1 MKMSAT
7 VLDVQKKYGSRALV
21 LAIGAGLIFL
31 AAGQKEIC
39 RGLVLGGVFSAI
51 NFALMGQFLHYRL
64 ADNRKVAARRSLF
77 SLLVRYVLLAVPLVL
92 AVQSERFNLPATIV
106 GIFMVQ
112 LVILIEQGTRLIFA
126 SANILNRGR

>member
-1 MKMSAT
+1 MKTDTT
-7 VLDVQKKYGSRALV
+7 VLDVQKKFGSRALV
-21 LAIGAGLIFL
+21 LAIGVGLIFL

-39 RGLVLGGVFSAI
+39 RGLVLGGVFSTI
-51 NFALMGQFLHYRL
+51 NFALMGQFLHYRM
-64 ADNRKVAARRSLF
+64 APNRKAAARRSLIA
-77 SLLVRYVLLAVPLVL
+77 LLVRYVLLAVPLVV

-126 SANILNRGR
+126 SANK